1 MRKVALLVFIAAFA
15 PSAAAAKG
23 GIKVLNSIPD
33 AYWGEWAPAAE
44 SCKDGD
50 AEAIVLAEK
59 AYTGPSGMCDVATV
73 SETPSPKGKRGRKS
87 LPTTAQVA
95 RQQAV
100 FLARSLVGYL
110 RQTVRLPFHSR
121 DMGSLVS
128 LADYAAY
135 GTLGSYGFFRGG
147 FLRGHLAHLAHAA
160 LYRMHQMDLYGP
172 VRGGV
177 TWFADDL
184 YRAVRPRIHLG

>member
-1 MRKVALLVFIAAFA
+1 M
-15 PSAAAAKG
+15 
-23 GIKVLNSIPD
+23 
-33 AYWGEWAPAAE
+33 
-44 SCKDGD
+44 
-50 AEAIVLAEK
+50 
-59 AYTGPSGMCDVATV
+59 
-73 SETPSPKGKRGRKS
+73 
-87 LPTTAQVA
+87 
-95 RQQAV
+95 
-100 FLARSLVGYL
+100 
-110 RQTVRLPFHSR
+110 
-121 DMGSLVS
+121 S

-184 YRAVRPRIHLG
+184 YRVVRPRIHLG

>member
-1 MRKVALLVFIAAFA
+1 VVWAAGVKAPEVVSKLDGLEVNHRGQIVVRPTLQSKADDRVFALGDCSSFSGV
-15 PSAAAAKG
+15 
-23 GIKVLNSIPD
+23 
-33 AYWGEWAPAAE
+33 
-44 SCKDGD
+44 DGR
-50 AEAIVLAEK
+50 
-59 AYTGPSGMCDVATV
+59 P
-73 SETPSPKGKRGRKS
+73 

-110 RQTVRLPFHSR
+110 RQNSPLAEFHFR
-121 DMGSLVS
+121 DVGSLVS

>member
-1 MRKVALLVFIAAFA
+1 
-15 PSAAAAKG
+15 
-23 GIKVLNSIPD
+23 
-33 AYWGEWAPAAE
+33 
-44 SCKDGD
+44 
-50 AEAIVLAEK
+50 
-59 AYTGPSGMCDVATV
+59 
-73 SETPSPKGKRGRKS
+73 
-87 LPTTAQVA
+87 VA

-110 RQTVRLPFHSR
+110 RQNRSLAEFHFR